1 MFTMLTLFLFTAF
14 GIPLVLLAEFWILD
28 RVGFLPRKRRPSL
41 CEKCDYDL
49 TGNES
54 GICPECG
61 TPIAHECA
69 RRSETSR

>member
-1 MFTMLTLFLFTAF
+1 MLTMITLFLLTAF
-14 GIPLVLLAEFWILD
+14 GIPLVVLAELWILD
-28 RVGFLPRKRRPSL
+28 RVGFLPSGRRPGL

-69 RRSETSR
+69 RQSGT